1 MQRVIA
7 LVLLSCA
14 WLGPAS
20 AEIRTFVVSNDSDG
34 YGVDRCLA
42 TGASCGAVVAT
53 AYCRSQNFIEARS
66 FRKVVRDE
74 ITGVGTMVGCRGRCG
89 DYVAIECTR

>member
-7 LVLLSCA
+7 LALLSCA

-20 AEIRTFVVSNDSDG
+20 AEIHTFVVRNDSDG

-66 FRKVVRDE
+66 FRKVAHDE
-74 ITGVGTMVGCRGRCG
+74 VTGASAKVGCRGRCG
-89 DYVAIECTR
+89 DFVAIECTR